1 MAHGPKH
8 YQAHHAAHRAVGA
21 HMYKK
26 LALVGLAL
34 AVVTIFATSNLKSGS
49 GASEPPPSLSKS
61 AIGGSFVEF
70 QYGSLQ
76 YQPNDVSDFFRDLP
90 YIKAQNSVRAFVPAG
105 TNYLYT
111 NKETTMGEVL
121 RGIDPSANR
130 LILAYYSSGELG
142 RGQTFYTYPKG
153 PFGSEAREITASELN
168 TFVIPANRG
177 VIVMN
182 EKDTVAYG
190 LSPVTQMTPTALSVA
205 ANSSPLPEGRGGW
218 VLLASNTSRISDM
231 IRLYRGR
238 VISAWTLNARNVFEK
253 VENRDTFA
261 MTDKFLVWLKLAP
274 VSQTMSPKRVL
285 VEYLRAG
292 VSTDQWF
299 EGYLLSEVNGD
310 YTVELDGKLENTQ
323 SDPTYFL
330 KPSTTDKVKLVG
342 KKANV
347 ALLNNPKF
355 EDLSVNQF
363 VIVKSPKTGRHWNG
377 KIFEKRSNGT
387 LDIGYKDEGYAN
399 MVNITTSDLFLT
411 LNGKVLDTMNVIP
424 ASGISSTSS
433 AGSTTVA
440 APTHAQNLQSLSQ
453 YLKWQR
459 VAGSETQDGTSG
471 DLTVKYRVAIE
482 NFKPI
487 TDNNLRIELLKNS
500 HFGPNAWNIVREG
513 PYNIQ
518 AINGSL
524 KLAPGNSS
532 PNVQEQ
538 NDGSL
543 LVKVTIAYPG
553 IPLPSDSTEWG
564 KVDVDLVFS
573 DSSNT
578 MIAISSKYVTESFS
592 RPSPIVVAGDGEV
605 YFRNQGPGMIP
616 ANEFKKIV
624 FYSSGGQNATSL
636 YNIFK
641 DNVNPWWAGSD
652 SNWYNLDVGSK
663 NWLLYDK
670 IGHNYSSDKSGH
682 LGLPTIYAVS
692 VPSGDQD
699 WF

>member
-8 YQAHHAAHRAVGA
+8 YQAHHVAHHATHP

-26 LALVGLAL
+26 LALATLAL
-34 AVVTIFATSNLKSGS
+34 AVLTIFATSNLKSRS
-49 GASEPPPSLSKS
+49 GESEAPPSLAKS
-61 AIGGSFVEF
+61 AISGSFVEF
-70 QYGSLQ
+70 QHGSLQ
-76 YQPNDVSDFFRDLP
+76 YQPNDASDFFRDLP
-90 YIKAQNSVRAFVPAG
+90 YIKSKNPIGTFVPAG

-153 PFGSEAREITASELN
+153 PFGGEAREITASELN

-182 EKDTVAYG
+182 EKDTVSYG
-190 LSPVTQMTPTALSVA
+190 LSPSTQMTPTALSVS
-205 ANSSPLPEGRGGW
+205 ANSAPLPEGKGGW
-218 VLLASNTSRISDM
+218 VLLASNTSRVSDM
-231 IRLYRGR
+231 VRLYRGR
-238 VISAWTLNARNVFEK
+238 VESAWTLNARNVFEK

-261 MTDKFLVWLKLAP
+261 MTDKFLVWLKLSPTAN
-274 VSQTMSPKRVL
+274 TMAPKRVL

-292 VSTDQWF
+292 VSTNQWF

-310 YTVELDGKLENTQ
+310 YTVELDGKLENSQ

-330 KPSTTDKVKLVG
+330 KASTTDRVKLVG
-342 KKANV
+342 KKSNI

-355 EDLSVNQF
+355 DDLSVNQL
-363 VIVKSPKTGRHWNG
+363 VIVKSPKTGRHWNA
-377 KIFEKRSNGT
+377 KVFEKKSNST
-387 LDIGYKDEGYAN
+387 LNIGYKDEGYAN
-399 MVNITTSDLFLT
+399 MVNVTPADVYLT
-411 LNGKVLDTMNVIP
+411 LNGKTLDTMHVIP
-424 ASGISSTSS
+424 TSGTTSTTST
-433 AGSTTVA
+433 TTVA
-440 APTHAQNLQSLSQ
+440 TPTHAENLKSLSQ

-459 VAGSETQDGTSG
+459 VAGSETQDGTTG

-500 HFGPNAWNIVREG
+500 HWGANAWQIVREG

-518 AINGSL
+518 AINGML

-532 PNVQEQ
+532 ANVQEQ

-543 LVKVTIAYPG
+543 LVKVTMSYPG

-573 DSSNT
+573 DASGTS
-578 MIAISSKYVTESFS
+578 IAIASKYVTEAFV

-641 DNVNPWWAGSD
+641 DNVNPWWSGSD
-652 SNWYNLDVGSK
+652 SNWYNLAVGSK

-670 IGHNYSSDKSGH
+670 IGHNYSSDKTGH
-682 LGLPTIYAVS
+682 LGLPTIYAVN